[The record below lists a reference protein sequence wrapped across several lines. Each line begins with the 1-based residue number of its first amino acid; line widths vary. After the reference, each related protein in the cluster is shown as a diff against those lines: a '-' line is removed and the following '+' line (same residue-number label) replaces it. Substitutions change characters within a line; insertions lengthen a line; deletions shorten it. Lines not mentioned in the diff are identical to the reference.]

1 MRRKYSVLLPGL
13 FAAAVACTVACSP
26 DAPTP
31 TVPSTAPPIA
41 TPPPATQ
48 NAAPTVS
55 VAFAGAS
62 TCMPHGSISCAL
74 DVKASASD
82 PDGDTLTYA
91 WSGCATGSSSS
102 SSAAVCTVKTSG
114 PVTATV
120 TVDDGHGHAAS
131 ASASGEGEVEPVNRP
146 PSVAVVFPAGM
157 QCAPQPGAPCTV
169 EVAAQASDPD
179 GDTLHYSWSGCATGR
194 SERAHCTVPGPGSV
208 VATVTVDDQHAH
220 VVSASGTAS
229 GGGTNRPPDVS
240 IGYVSVP
247 AGNPSMIVVLG
258 NVVDP
263 EDGFLCGRE
272 FCGGISTT
280 GSCGSSPAL
289 QCSCLAGLEALLTR
303 TTAAG
308 TCSITFEVKDKW
320 GTIGRPTV
328 TIDVAT
334 LKVLSHSNPASLQ
347 VVSTSKR

>member
-1 MRRKYSVLLPGL
+1 
-13 FAAAVACTVACSP
+13 
-26 DAPTP
+26 
-31 TVPSTAPPIA
+31 
-41 TPPPATQ
+41 
-48 NAAPTVS
+48 
-55 VAFAGAS
+55 
-62 TCMPHGSISCAL
+62 MPHGSISCAL

-82 PDGDTLTYA
+82 PDGDILTYA
-91 WSGCATGSSSS
+91 WSGCATGSSS
-102 SSAAVCTVKTSG
+102 AAVCTVKTPG

-120 TVDDGHGHAAS
+120 TVDDGHGHVAN

-169 EVAAQASDPD
+169 AVAAQASDPD
-179 GDTLHYSWSGCATGR
+179 GDPLNYSWSGCATGR
-194 SERAHCTVPGPGSV
+194 SERALCTVPAPGSV
-208 VATVTVDDQHAH
+208 MATVTVDDQHAH

-229 GGGTNRPPDVS
+229 GGETNRPPDVS

-247 AGNPSMIVVLG
+247 PAAPGMIVVLG
-258 NVVDP
+258 NVIDP

-272 FCGGISTT
+272 FCGGISTS

-334 LKVLSHSNPASLQ
+334 LKILGHSSLSQQALP
-347 VVSTSKR
+347 TSKR